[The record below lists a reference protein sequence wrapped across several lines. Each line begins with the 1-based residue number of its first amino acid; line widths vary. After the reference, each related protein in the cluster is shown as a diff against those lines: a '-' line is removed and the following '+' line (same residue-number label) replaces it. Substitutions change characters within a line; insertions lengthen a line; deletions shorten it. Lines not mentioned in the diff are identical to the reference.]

1 MTLLQLTLLV
11 FLFIIVLSFKLAAGK
26 NRKGAS
32 KSTNKYQYQPRKY
45 LTTKAELS
53 FFHALDNAVGSKYRV
68 FSKVRI
74 ADVISPKKGLY
85 NKKEWRIAFNQIS
98 AKHFDYVLCCPKT
111 LEILFTV
118 ELDDASHQKVSRIKR
133 DELVEHACESA
144 GIKLIRV
151 PVQTSYK
158 LEEIA
163 ELFDVPPTP
172 PVTTNAVP
180 V

>member
-1 MTLLQLTLLV
+1 MTILQLTLLV

-53 FFHALDNAVGSKYRV
+53 FFHALDNAIGSKYRV

-85 NKKEWRIAFNQIS
+85 NKKEISQIVFFES
-98 AKHFDYVLCCPKT
+98 CSKGFRRRNIFVVPKFA
-111 LEILFTV
+111 LFSV
-118 ELDDASHQKVSRIKR
+118 FG
-133 DELVEHACESA
+133 C
-144 GIKLIRV
+144 
-151 PVQTSYK
+151 Y
-158 LEEIA
+158 
-163 ELFDVPPTP
+163 F
-172 PVTTNAVP
+172 
-180 V
+180 